1 MGSTESLL
9 LRCCRLCTVLVAVGT
24 CCSFSCSNPTADGSS
39 DRPGRTDGCF
49 MSSVSTAAIAK
60 AHPYPLGSLK
70 CPFGRN
76 PYRVCTEPLGPSQ
89 RDASAAQFS
98 EAHFGLQRSQ
108 SLRAPIHSTN
118 RKSKDKHSKDKQEQ
132 YCGTSPAPP
141 LCRPRLYCEQAVG
154 GVPGR
159 LPDCDLVLS
168 VPLCPLQYA
177 SVFQLYAKIPP

>member
-1 MGSTESLL
+1 MN
-9 LRCCRLCTVLVAVGT
+9 A
-24 CCSFSCSNPTADGSS
+24 
-39 DRPGRTDGCF
+39 
-49 MSSVSTAAIAK
+49 
-60 AHPYPLGSLK
+60 
-70 CPFGRN
+70 
-76 PYRVCTEPLGPSQ
+76 
-89 RDASAAQFS
+89 
-98 EAHFGLQRSQ
+98 
-108 SLRAPIHSTN
+108 TN

-177 SVFQLYAKIPP
+177 AVFQLYAKIPP